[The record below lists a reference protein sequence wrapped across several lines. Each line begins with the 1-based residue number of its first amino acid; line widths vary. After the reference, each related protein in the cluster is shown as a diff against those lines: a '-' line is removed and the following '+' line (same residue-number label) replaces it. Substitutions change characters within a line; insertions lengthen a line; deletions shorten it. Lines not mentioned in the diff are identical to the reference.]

1 MDSAQAFS
9 ERYTSEVDLQR
20 PERLTTRALD
30 SRIFSRL
37 ESTWEFRPS
46 GEGTDVSFKVEFEVA
61 NSLTDRAIATFF
73 EDISRQQL
81 QAFRERCSQLV
92 TNTEVSSADT
102 IARVLR
108 ANGVTSGASADELAR
123 FSSAI
128 RELGERGYPGCGALG
143 QDAEL
148 CAAVHLALDLDHR
161 HTGRSSERSLAEDL
175 YILVRLLALW
185 RCVGRLTFGAR
196 AGDATGGGH
205 TGRASAPPVSQ
216 A

>member
-37 ESTWEFRPS
+37 ESSWGFRPS

-81 QAFRERCSQLV
+81 QV
-92 TNTEVSSADT
+92 
-102 IARVLR
+102 RVDCDCCEMSH
-108 ANGVTSGASADELAR
+108 T
-123 FSSAI
+123 
-128 RELGERGYPGCGALG
+128 
-143 QDAEL
+143 
-148 CAAVHLALDLDHR
+148 CA
-161 HTGRSSERSLAEDL
+161 
-175 YILVRLLALW
+175 
-185 RCVGRLTFGAR
+185 
-196 AGDATGGGH
+196 
-205 TGRASAPPVSQ
+205 P
-216 A
+216 

>member
-37 ESTWEFRPS
+37 ESSWEFRPS

-81 QAFRERCSQLV
+81 QV
-92 TNTEVSSADT
+92 
-102 IARVLR
+102 RVDCDCCEMSH
-108 ANGVTSGASADELAR
+108 T
-123 FSSAI
+123 
-128 RELGERGYPGCGALG
+128 
-143 QDAEL
+143 
-148 CAAVHLALDLDHR
+148 CA
-161 HTGRSSERSLAEDL
+161 
-175 YILVRLLALW
+175 
-185 RCVGRLTFGAR
+185 
-196 AGDATGGGH
+196 
-205 TGRASAPPVSQ
+205 P
-216 A
+216 